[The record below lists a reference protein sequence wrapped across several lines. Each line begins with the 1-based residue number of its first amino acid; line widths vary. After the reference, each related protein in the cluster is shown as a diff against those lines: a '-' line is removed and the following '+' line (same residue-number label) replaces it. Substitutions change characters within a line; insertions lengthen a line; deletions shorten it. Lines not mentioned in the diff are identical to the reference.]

1 MILNEF
7 NLHGQVAIVTGA
19 GSPRGKAIV
28 TALAEAGAN
37 VVAVDRRRQGAD
49 EAAALA
55 KRLGSKGDGLAAD
68 VSDATQAKDVA
79 QWALSE
85 RGRID
90 ILVNNE
96 EVRFAKPL
104 LEITP
109 QELRRV
115 LDLNLSSAFLMCQAV
130 GPHMLEKGNGK
141 IVNVTSGM
149 GARGLS
155 QSTLFSASKA
165 GLIQLTSALSVEWGP
180 QGVKVNAVGPMWFEG
195 EGVPPGPP
203 DQDPVLRYIP
213 IRRRGRWEELAS
225 VVVFLCCDGCHFLTG
240 KTIFADG
247 GVMSHA

>member
-1 MILNEF
+1 MILDEF
-7 NLHGQVAIVTGA
+7 NLKGQVAIVTGA

-28 TALAEAGAN
+28 AALAEAGAD

-55 KRLGSKGDGLAAD
+55 KGQGRRGSGLAAD
-68 VSDATQAKDVA
+68 VSDAGQAKDAA
-79 QWALSE
+79 QWTLSE
-85 RGRID
+85 LGRID

-104 LEITP
+104 LNITP

-115 LDLNLSSAFLMCQAV
+115 LDINLSSAFFMCQAV
-130 GPHMLEKGNGK
+130 GPHMLDRGYGK

-155 QSTLFSASKA
+155 QSSVFSATKA

-180 QGVKVNAVGPMWFEG
+180 KGVKVNAAGPVWFEG

-203 DQDPVLRYIP
+203 EQDPVLRYIP
-213 IRRRGRWEELAS
+213 YRRRGTWDELAS
-225 VVVFLCCDGCHFLTG
+225 LVVFLCCDGCHFLTG
-240 KTIFADG
+240 KTVFADG